1 MELELFLRVG
11 MACLFGG
18 LIGMER
24 ESVNRPAGFRTHMLV
39 CLGSAVVMLS
49 NLILFEQYSGRTNMD
64 PARFGAQVI
73 SGIGFLGAG
82 TIIKEGFSVRGLT
95 TAASLWAV
103 ACIGLVIGAGHYSLA
118 VFSTIMVLVILEIF
132 SRVEKRYQKNRR
144 ELVVYLQT
152 ANVPGQLGKVAKT
165 IGDNKCRIRNISM
178 STINESLVELKVN
191 IPVPKG
197 IDSQSII
204 TALADTEGVINLKI
218 RE

>member
-1 MELELFLRVG
+1 MDYDIFFRVG

-18 LIGMER
+18 LIGIER

-39 CLGSAVVMLS
+39 CLGASIVMLS
-49 NLILFEQYSGRTNMD
+49 NLYLLEEYGHIVNVDPGRY
-64 PARFGAQVI
+64 GAQVI

-118 VFSTIMVLVILEIF
+118 IFATIMVFVILESF
-132 SRVEKRYQKNRR
+132 SRLEKRYKTSKR
-144 ELVVYLQT
+144 ELVLYLKIE
-152 ANVPGQLGKVAKT
+152 NHPGQLGKVTST
-165 IGDNKCRIRNISM
+165 IGDMKSSIRNIAMKNTSDD
-178 STINESLVELKVN
+178 TIGVK
-191 IPVPKG
+191 IYIKYPKG
-197 IDSQSII
+197 ISDIDIIEALTDTDGVLSI
-204 TALADTEGVINLKI
+204 KM